1 MAATSEAFTEVKASA
16 KPSIWRRAT
25 SFGRL
30 LFYAVPSSTD
40 LIILERLAQRIREA
54 YFSAILRQDAAFF
67 DNLPA
72 GEVSARI
79 TDEISVVQQG
89 TNEKVG
95 IVIRLSAFG
104 QSHRV
109 ANARGC
115 HRVGDSGL
123 YVSKIILG
131 TASYGSPRRQE
142 WILNEEAALP
152 LLKHAYDMGINTWDT
167 ADAYSNGRSEE
178 IIGKALRVYKIP
190 REQVVILTK
199 IFYALDPDDRS
210 PIAALMDKN
219 KQGLVK
225 RVGLS
230 HKHIMSA
237 VAESIERLG
246 TYIDVLQIHRLDR
259 DVSLMETMKVLND
272 VVESGQVRYL
282 GASSMATWEFQK
294 LQNIAEQNG
303 WHEFISMQNY
313 CNLLYREEEREMIP
327 FCQDTGVGILP
338 WSPLARGVLA
348 HPWTERETAREQTDK
363 LLQRLVRGHET
374 LDDKEVV
381 DRVTEVAAKRG
392 VKMAI
397 VALVWCH
404 RKGLS
409 PITGLGSTSLIDDA
423 VQAVTFQLADDEVK
437 YLEDPYR
444 PKPVVY

>member
-1 MAATSEAFTEVKASA
+1 MEYT
-16 KPSIWRRAT
+16 
-25 SFGRL
+25 
-30 LFYAVPSSTD
+30 
-40 LIILERLAQRIREA
+40 
-54 YFSAILRQDAAFF
+54 
-67 DNLPA
+67 
-72 GEVSARI
+72 
-79 TDEISVVQQG
+79 
-89 TNEKVG
+89 
-95 IVIRLSAFG
+95 
-104 QSHRV
+104 
-109 ANARGC
+109 
-115 HRVGDSGL
+115 RVGDSGL

-131 TASYGSPRRQE
+131 TASYGSPRWQE

-178 IIGKALRVYKIP
+178 IIGKALRVYNIP

-199 IFYALDPDDRS
+199 IFYALDPDGQS
-210 PIAALMDKN
+210 PIAALMDKK
-219 KQGLVK
+219 KQGLVN

-230 HKHIMSA
+230 RKHIISA
-237 VAESIERLG
+237 VAESMERLG

-259 DVSLMETMKVLND
+259 DVSLMETMKALND

-303 WHEFISMQNY
+303 WHKFISMQNY
-313 CNLLYREEEREMIP
+313 YNLLYREEEREMIP
-327 FCQDTGVGILP
+327 FCQDSGVGILP

-363 LLQRLVRGHET
+363 LLQRLVRSHET
-374 LDDKEVV
+374 LEDKEVV

-397 VALVWCH
+397 VALAWCL
-404 RKGLS
+404 RKGLC
-409 PITGLGSTSLIDDA
+409 PITGLGSTSRIDDA
-423 VQAVTFQLADDEVK
+423 VQAVTFQLSDDEVK